1 MNPVRL
7 TVDQIR
13 FAERNVELRLPF
25 KFGVVTL
32 THAPQVFVRALVRLE
47 DGREAW
53 GESAELMVPKW
64 FDKSPQLSNEQNID
78 QLRQSLIAAADVYR
92 DSRRPRSAF
101 QLFAENYQP
110 LLAAGAE
117 QGQPPLVA
125 CFGAAELD
133 KAILDGLCQALN
145 ISFQQAV
152 NCNLMQLDA
161 DRLAPDLQDFDMAA
175 FLAGLHS
182 RTSVNVRHTV
192 GMADPLIAAD
202 QDIAERV
209 DDGLPETLEQVIDSY
224 HQRFFKIKLCGD
236 LDADLHR
243 LRAIAKVLDAR
254 LADYRITLDG
264 NEQYDDAQAVLVLW
278 DAVAGEPAL
287 RGFQRRILFVEQ
299 PIRRAAALSRDI
311 RPLAARIPI
320 IIDESDATLD
330 AFPVARELGYS
341 GVSSKACK
349 GVYKSLINAA
359 RCAQANAQAGEQVNF
374 LSAEDLTCQSGLA
387 VQQDLALI
395 ALLGIEHVERNG
407 HHYVN
412 GMAGAPQQE
421 QQAFLQHHPDLYRT
435 VRGRTCLAIEDG
447 RLRLDSLD
455 TSGFATQAR
464 PDWLAMQPMQ
474 LSSEG

>member
-1 MNPVRL
+1 MTPVRL

-13 FAERNVELRLPF
+13 FGERNVELRLPF

-64 FDKSPQLSNEQNID
+64 FDKSPQLSNEQNVD
-78 QLRQSLIAAADVYR
+78 QLRQSLIAAADAYR
-92 DSRRPRSAF
+92 DGRRPRSAF

-110 LLAAGAE
+110 LLDAGEA

-133 KAILDGLCQALN
+133 KAILDGLCQAMN
-145 ISFQQAV
+145 VSFQQAV
-152 NCNLMQLDA
+152 NCNLMELDA
-161 DRLAPDLQDFDMAA
+161 AQAAQDLAGFDMAA

-182 RTSVNVRHTV
+182 RSSVDARHTV
-192 GMADPLIAAD
+192 GMADPLSAAD
-202 QDIAERV
+202 QDPAARL

-224 HQRFFKIKLCGD
+224 RQRYFKIKLCGD
-236 LDADLHR
+236 LDADLQR
-243 LRAIAKVLDAR
+243 LRSIARVLEGR

-264 NEQYDDAQAVLVLW
+264 NEQYDDAQAVLALW

-287 RGFQRRILFVEQ
+287 RRLQRQTLFIEQ
-299 PIRRAAALSRDI
+299 PIRRAEALSRDI

-330 AFPVARELGYS
+330 AFPQARELGYS

-359 RCAQANAQAGEQVNF
+359 RCARANAQAGKPVNF

-395 ALLGIEHVERNG
+395 ALLGIAHVERNG

-412 GMAGAPQQE
+412 GMAGATQQE
-421 QQAFLQHHPDLYRT
+421 QQAFLQQHPDLYRR

-455 TSGFATQAR
+455 TSGFATRAR
-464 PDWLAMQPMQ
+464 PDWSAMQPMQ

>member
-1 MNPVRL
+1 MSPARL
-7 TVDQIR
+7 TVDRIH
-13 FAERNVELRLPF
+13 FGERNVELRLPF

-78 QLRQSLIAAADVYR
+78 QLRRSLMAAAEAYR
-92 DSRRPRSAF
+92 DSRLPRTAF

-110 LLAAGAE
+110 LIDAGEA
-117 QGQPPLVA
+117 QGLPPLAA

-133 KAILDGLCQALN
+133 KAILDGMCQAMN
-145 ISFQQAV
+145 VSFQQAV
-152 NCNLMQLDA
+152 NCNLMELDA
-161 DRLAPDLQDFDMAA
+161 ARVAPDLAGFDMAA

-182 RTSVNVRHTV
+182 RASVEARHTV
-192 GMADPLIAAD
+192 GMADPLTAAD
-202 QDIAERV
+202 QDPAARL
-209 DDGLPETLEQVIDSY
+209 DDGLPETLEQVIDGY
-224 HQRFFKIKLCGD
+224 RQRYFKIKVCGD
-236 LDADLHR
+236 LAVDLQR
-243 LRAIAKVLDAR
+243 LRSIAAVLDQR
-254 LADYRITLDG
+254 LSDYHITLDG
-264 NEQYDDAQAVLVLW
+264 NEQYRDADAVLALW
-278 DAVAGEPAL
+278 EAVAAEPAL
-287 RGFQRRILFVEQ
+287 HRFQQRILFVEQ
-299 PIRRAAALSRDI
+299 PIHRAEALARDI
-311 RPLAARIPI
+311 RPLAERIPI

-330 AFPVARELGYS
+330 AFPQARKLGYS

-349 GVYKSLINAA
+349 GLYKSLINAA
-359 RCAQANAQAGEQVNF
+359 RCAQANAQAGTPVNF

-395 ALLGIEHVERNG
+395 ALLGITHVERNG

-421 QQAFLQHHPDLYRT
+421 QTAFLQQHPDLYRT
-435 VRGRTCLAIEDG
+435 VRGRTCLAIDDG
-447 RLRLDSLD
+447 RLRLDSLEA
-455 TSGFATQAR
+455 SGFASRAR
-464 PDWLAMQPMQ
+464 PDWSAMQPMQ